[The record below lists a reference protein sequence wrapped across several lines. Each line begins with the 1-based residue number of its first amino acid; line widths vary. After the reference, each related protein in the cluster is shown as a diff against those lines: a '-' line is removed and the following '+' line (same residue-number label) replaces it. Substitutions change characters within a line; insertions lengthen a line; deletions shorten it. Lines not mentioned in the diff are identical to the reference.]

1 MLPGQVV
8 DGRFVVEGVVGQ
20 GGMARVFRAKDHTT
34 GEIVA
39 IKVLLEEEAAN
50 VERFEREAEI
60 MAALVHP
67 GIVRYVAHGRDGSL
81 PYIAMEWASGKSL
94 DRLIQ
99 RQTLPIDGAVRL
111 LRRLAEALAV
121 AHERGIVHRDL
132 KPGNVILLDGDL
144 ERPKII
150 DFGIARLGGASKE
163 LTQKG
168 VLLGSMGY
176 MAPEQARGAQNL
188 DARADVFALG
198 CLLLHALTGKRL
210 FEGGDSL
217 AYLVRVVVEDAPR
230 LRTLRPD
237 APPWL
242 EALLARMLARAPEE
256 RPDSAAA
263 LARELEAAL
272 EGELDETT
280 VEAVSL
286 PGGALGGEERRVR
299 CVLVV
304 ELPEGPEALAAGT
317 SALEEVAAGLG
328 GAVDVLLDGHLLV
341 SFHGSG
347 AATDEASR
355 AAKCAL
361 TFADRVDGERTAIVA
376 AESAGEAPASATI
389 EPFLPM
395 LSRAPRDAI
404 AVDDVTAGLLGARF
418 DVSGDER
425 GLFLLG
431 ERDVGEPART
441 LLGRPTPCVGRDMEL
456 ATIQRLFEEAERERA
471 PRAVI
476 VTGEAGIGKSR
487 LRHELL
493 RWLGERGRPA
503 EVWIGQGDPIAAGSS
518 FGLLA
523 RALRRAANVTTGEP
537 LEVAR
542 RKLRARVGRHLD
554 PIRAAS
560 VAEFLAELSG
570 LPFEGEGRPGLAAAR
585 RNATLMGDRIRRSF
599 EELVVAECRAHPL
612 LLVLEDLHFGDLP
625 SLNLV
630 DAALAQ
636 HAPLVVLALGRP
648 ELARTFPDLWAARAP
663 LTISLAPLADGDS
676 QRLARAAL
684 GPRAKS
690 NVITQIVERAGGN
703 AFFLEELVRAAAQGR
718 DRALPE
724 SVIAMVQGMLEE
736 LDPRARRA
744 LRAASVYGDVFSE
757 ADVSALLGDETR
769 DVGARLAELCAREVL
784 ELREVSL
791 TRHDNHVEMYSF
803 RHAYVREAAYA
814 MLTDE
819 DRVLGHKLAARRLV
833 AAGEP
838 DPTRL
843 AEHLFRAG
851 LLDEAIVHFSRAAE
865 QARLGGD
872 LGKALSS
879 AERGIACGARG
890 DSLGRL
896 LVIQAEAHRWR
907 GENVEAKRQADRAL
921 AVLPRGTDAWC
932 AAASE
937 ISSCATKLGDPGT
950 LEIVA
955 AALSEIVSA
964 PRSAPRPTQL
974 AACARVASAFY
985 VLGRHELAESLH
997 ERAAAHEEALRDPL
1011 TRARLHEAD
1020 ALRAHTMGDAAGAVS
1035 AIEKVIQAFT
1045 EIGDLRSV
1053 ALHRSNQ
1060 GAVLNAIGAYVE
1072 AEFASR
1078 AALEAGAAQGL
1089 SQIVSA
1095 AQQNLGFSLAH
1106 TGRLD
1111 EAQTLL
1117 SRGIREAILQRDRRL
1132 EAGARIY
1139 LAIAALYARKLDIA
1153 DAEARAA
1160 ADALEG
1166 LPLGAYAV
1174 GVLAMVE
1181 LMRGRAAEALSMAE
1195 RAISA
1200 LASRGGAVEEGEGL
1214 VRLAFAESLAATG
1227 DTEGARRAL
1236 SIAKRRI
1243 EERASLLTR
1252 PAHRRSFVELVPE
1265 HRRTLD
1271 LAAHMGA

>member
-20 GGMARVFRAKDHTT
+20 GGMARVFRATDRTT
-34 GEIVA
+34 GEVVA
-39 IKVLLEEEAAN
+39 LKVLLEEEAAN

-60 MAALVHP
+60 MAALQHP
-67 GIVRYVAHGRDGSL
+67 GIVRYVAHGREESF
-81 PYIAMEWASGKSL
+81 PYIAMEWASGQSL
-94 DRLIQ
+94 DRRIQ

-132 KPGNVILLDGDL
+132 KPGNVMLLEGDL
-144 ERPKII
+144 ERPKLI
-150 DFGIARLGGASKE
+150 DFGIARLGGAAKE

-198 CLLLHALTGKRL
+198 CLMLHALTGKRL
-210 FEGGDSL
+210 FEGGDAL

-230 LRTLRPD
+230 LRTMRPD

-242 EALLARMLARAPEE
+242 EALLARMLARAPAE
-256 RPDSAAA
+256 RPANAGA
-263 LARELEAAL
+263 LALEIERALEAD
-272 EGELDETT
+272 LDETT
-280 VEAVSL
+280 TSATSL
-286 PGGALGGEERRVR
+286 PGGALGAHERRVR
-299 CVLVV
+299 CVLIVR
-304 ELPEGPEALAAGT
+304 LPEGPGAGSEGKTSLA
-317 SALEEVAAGLG
+317 EVAAGFG
-328 GAVDVLLDGHLLV
+328 GAVDELLDGHLLV
-341 SFHGSG
+341 TFHGSG

-361 TFADRVDGERTAIVA
+361 AFADRVDGERAAIVA
-376 AESAGEAPASATI
+376 AESAGEAPAPSTI

-418 DVSGDER
+418 DVSGDEQ

-441 LLGRPTPCVGRDMEL
+441 LLGKPMPCVGRDMEFS
-456 ATIQRLFEEAERERA
+456 AIQRIFEEAERERA
-471 PRAVI
+471 PRAMI

-493 RWLGERGRPA
+493 RWLGERGRPV
-503 EVWIGQGDPIAAGSS
+503 EIWIGQGDPIAAGSS

-523 RALRRAANVTTGEP
+523 RALRRAANVMAGEP

-542 RKLRARVGRHLD
+542 RKLRARIGRYLD

-560 VAEFLAELSG
+560 VAEFLGEAAG
-570 LPFEGEGRPGLAAAR
+570 LPFEAEGRPALLAAR
-585 RNATLMGDRIRRSF
+585 RSATLLGDRIRRSF
-599 EELVVAECRAHPL
+599 EELVVAECRAGTL

-636 HAPLVVLALGRP
+636 RLPLVVLALGRP
-648 ELARTFPDLWAARAP
+648 ELARTFPDLWAARGP

-690 NVITQIVERAGGN
+690 TVITQIVERAGGN
-703 AFFLEELVRAAAQGR
+703 AFFLEELVRAAARGR
-718 DRALPE
+718 DQALPE
-724 SVIAMVQGMLEE
+724 SVIAMVQGTLEE

-744 LRAASVYGDVFSE
+744 LRAASVYGDVFTE
-757 ADVSALLGDETR
+757 GDVAALLGEETR
-769 DVGARLAELCAREVL
+769 DVAELFGELCARELL

-791 TRHDNHVEMYSF
+791 TRHENLVEMYSF

-819 DRVLGHKLAARRLV
+819 DRVLGHKLAARRLT

-838 DPTRL
+838 DSMRL

-851 LLDEAIVHFSRAAE
+851 QLDKAITYFSRAAE
-865 QARLGGD
+865 QALLGGD

-879 AERGIACGARG
+879 AERGINCGALG
-890 DSLGRL
+890 DDLGRL

-907 GENVEAKRQADRAL
+907 GENVEAMRKAEHAFT
-921 AVLPRGTDAWC
+921 VLPRGTDAWC
-932 AAASE
+932 VAASLVT
-937 ISSCATKLGDPGT
+937 SCATTLGDPGT
-950 LEIVA
+950 LEPVA
-955 AALSEIVSA
+955 AALSEVVST
-964 PRSAPRPTQL
+964 PRTSPRPTQI
-974 AACARVASAFY
+974 AACARVAAAFY

-997 ERAAAHEEALRDPL
+997 ELAAGHEEARREPS

-1020 ALRAHTMGDAAGAVS
+1020 TLRAHTMGDAAGAV
-1035 AIEKVIQAFT
+1035 AAVEQVIQAFT
-1045 EIGDLRSV
+1045 EIGDVRSV

-1060 GAVLNAIGAYVE
+1060 AALLNAIGAYVE
-1072 AEFASR
+1072 AEFAAR
-1078 AALEAGAAQGL
+1078 AALEAGEAQGL

-1117 SRGIREAILQRDRRL
+1117 SRSIRDALLQRNRRL

-1153 DAEARAA
+1153 DAEACAA
-1160 ADALEG
+1160 ADALAG
-1166 LPLGAYAV
+1166 MPLHAYAQ

-1181 LMRGRAAEALSMAE
+1181 LLRGRTLEALHMAE
-1195 RAISA
+1195 KAISA
-1200 LASRGGAVEEGEGL
+1200 LAARGGAAEEGEGL

-1243 EERASLLTR
+1243 EERAALLTR
-1252 PAHRRSFVELVPE
+1252 PAHRRSFIELVPE

-1271 LAAHMGA
+1271 LSAHMGV